1 MAHHIDFSNIVQ
13 RFRFI
18 LEYDG
23 SRFFGW
29 QRQKSVLTVQQV
41 LEDQLS
47 FFCKHNVTVY
57 GAGRTDTGV
66 HATGQVA
73 HADLIYPREAFSL
86 QAALNH
92 FLVPKG
98 LSVIDCTLAEPDFH
112 ARYSAIYRAYQYRIL
127 NRCSPAVYD
136 AKVWHIRRPLD
147 VSAMHAAAQELVGV
161 YDFSS
166 FRDSNCQSK
175 SPIKKISKFDIV
187 RYGECILA
195 DLQAP
200 SFLHHQVRI
209 MMGTIKSVGTGVISL
224 DDFIRIRDAKDRTKA
239 GITAPPQGLALTR
252 VGYPGE

>member
-1 MAHHIDFSNIVQ
+1 VQ

-29 QRQKSVLTVQQV
+29 QRQKSVVTVQQV

-47 FFCKHNVTVY
+47 FFCKHKVTIY

-73 HADLIYPREAFSL
+73 HADLDYPRGPFSL
-86 QAALNH
+86 QSALNH

-98 LSVIDCTLAEPDFH
+98 LSVIDCALVEPDFH

-136 AKVWHIRRPLD
+136 TKVWHIRRPLD
-147 VSAMHAAAQELVGV
+147 VSVMHAAAQQLVGV

-175 SPIKKISKFDIV
+175 SPIKQISKFDII
-187 RYGECILA
+187 RRDECILA

-209 MMGTIKSVGTGVISL
+209 MIGTIKSVGAGVISL
-224 DDFIRIRDAKDRTKA
+224 DDFIRIRDLKDRAKA

-252 VGYPGE
+252 VFYPN

>member
-1 MAHHIDFSNIVQ
+1 MQ

-23 SRFFGW
+23 SKFFGW
-29 QRQKSVLTVQQV
+29 QRQKSALTVQQV

-47 FFCKHNVTVY
+47 FFCRHNVTVY

-73 HADLIYPREAFSL
+73 HADLIYPKETFRL

-92 FLVPKG
+92 FLVVNG
-98 LSVIDCTLAEPDFH
+98 LSVIDCALTEPDFH
-112 ARYSAIYRAYQYRIL
+112 ARYSAIYRTYQYRIL
-127 NRCSPAVYD
+127 NRSSPAVYD

-147 VSAMHAAAQELVGV
+147 VSAMQMAAQQLVGI

-166 FRDSNCQSK
+166 FRDSHCQSK
-175 SPIKKISKFDIV
+175 SPIKQIFKFDIV
-187 RYGECILA
+187 RCGDYILA

-209 MMGTIKSVGTGVISL
+209 MMGTIKSVGAGVISL
-224 DDFIRIRDAKDRTKA
+224 DEFIRIRDLKDRTKA
-239 GITAPPQGLALTR
+239 GLTAPPQG
-252 VGYPGE
+252 

>member
-1 MAHHIDFSNIVQ
+1 MQ
-13 RFRFI
+13 RFQFI

-29 QRQKSVLTVQQV
+29 QRQKSVLTVQQA

-73 HADLIYPREAFSL
+73 HADLIYPRGAFSL

-92 FLVPKG
+92 FLAPKG
-98 LSVIDCTLAEPDFH
+98 LSIVDCALINPDFH
-112 ARYSAIYRAYQYRIL
+112 ARYSAIYRSYRYRIL

-136 AKVWHIRRPLD
+136 AKVWHVRRPLD
-147 VSAMHAAAQELVGV
+147 VSAMQMSAQQLLGV
-161 YDFSS
+161 HDFSS

-175 SPIKKISKFDIV
+175 SPIKQISKFDIV
-187 RYGECILA
+187 RCGEYILA

-209 MMGTIKSVGTGVISL
+209 MIGTLKSVGAGVISSGE
-224 DDFIRIRDAKDRTKA
+224 FIRIRDLKDRTKA
-239 GITAPPQGLALTR
+239 GITAPPQGLTLTE
-252 VGYPGE
+252 VSYPDEYY

>member
-1 MAHHIDFSNIVQ
+1 M
-13 RFRFI
+13 
-18 LEYDG
+18 
-23 SRFFGW
+23 
-29 QRQKSVLTVQQV
+29 LTVQQV

-73 HADLIYPREAFSL
+73 HADLIYPQASFRL

-92 FLVPKG
+92 FLVAKG
-98 LSVIDCTLAEPDFH
+98 LSVIDCALAEPDFH

-136 AKVWHIRRPLD
+136 AKVWHVRKPLD
-147 VSAMHAAAQELVGV
+147 VSAMHMAAQQLVGV
-161 YDFSS
+161 HDFSS

-175 SPIKKISKFDIV
+175 NPIKKISKFDIV
-187 RYGECILA
+187 RCGDYILA

-224 DDFIRIRDAKDRTKA
+224 DEFIRIRDAKDRTKA
-239 GITAPPQGLALTR
+239 GVTAPPHGLTLTGVR
-252 VGYPGE
+252 YPSE